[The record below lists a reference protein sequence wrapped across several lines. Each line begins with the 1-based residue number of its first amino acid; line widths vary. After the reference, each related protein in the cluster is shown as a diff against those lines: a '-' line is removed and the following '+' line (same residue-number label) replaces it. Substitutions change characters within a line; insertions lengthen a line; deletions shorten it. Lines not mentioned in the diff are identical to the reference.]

1 MNMPDVWIGFSSAD
15 RQRYWWRNGIV
26 MLALAGVTVAV
37 GLTARAPD
45 RWWWVGGFSVFSVAI
60 FVGTINSI
68 YGWVLLTA
76 TGVEFRT
83 FVGRCS
89 IPWNEVAGIE
99 RRQRV
104 LRSGIWWDLRVVR
117 VRGRSLTIPGT
128 FTNRMMDAELER
140 KQALIQEC
148 WSRAVAG

>member
-1 MNMPDVWIGFSSAD
+1 MPDVWIGFSSAD

-37 GLTARAPD
+37 GLTARAPG
-45 RWWWVGGFSVFSVAI
+45 RWWWVGGFSVLSLAI

-68 YGWVLLTA
+68 YGRVLLTA

-83 FVGRCS
+83 FVSGRS
-89 IPWNEVAGIE
+89 IRWDEVAGIE
-99 RRQRV
+99 RRQRA
-104 LRSGIWWDLRVVR
+104 LRSGIWWDLRIVR

-140 KQALIQEC
+140 KQAVIHER

>member
-1 MNMPDVWIGFSSAD
+1 MPDVWISFSSAD

-26 MLALAGVTVAV
+26 MLALAGVTAVV
-37 GLTARAPD
+37 GLTSRAPD

-60 FVGTINSI
+60 FFSTINSI
-68 YGWVLLTA
+68 YGRGLLTA

-83 FVGRCS
+83 LVSRRS
-89 IPWNEVAGIE
+89 IPWSEVTGIE

-117 VRGRSLTIPGT
+117 VRGRSLAIPGT
-128 FTNRMMDAELER
+128 FTNRMTDAELER
-140 KQALIQEC
+140 KQAVLQER
-148 WSRAVAG
+148 WSRAVGG